1 MIRKILSLTFCLT
14 LLVMF
19 LIIYYSEHFL
29 QNLAF
34 KNVFCPNLVF
44 RPETVTKLKHFLYIF
59 CSADKFLTDF
69 TIYSNTRLTI
79 FCAPVSIKK
88 ISSVFVRGEE
98 GPTYNLQTFLCIAWC
113 NIIIKTDISIIIR
126 CARTLEGPL
135 TKNFKAHTQNTEH
148 SYSALTMKPQME
160 NLPFPFRWY
169 FRVNIGQ
176 MRIFLE

>member
-1 MIRKILSLTFCLT
+1 MIRKILSLTLCLN
-14 LLVMF
+14 LAVCNVSQYLS
-19 LIIYYSEHFL
+19 YSEHFL

-113 NIIIKTDISIIIR
+113 NIIIKTDTSIIIR
-126 CARTLEGPL
+126 CARTLGC
-135 TKNFKAHTQNTEH
+135 TIYKYCQNSIITPT
-148 SYSALTMKPQME
+148 LD
-160 NLPFPFRWY
+160 
-169 FRVNIGQ
+169 
-176 MRIFLE
+176 